1 MRLLIVFCIAGL
13 GTLFATVLE
22 QAPAK
27 AAKLSNPFEGR
38 EDARRAGAKLFRREC
53 AACHGERAEG
63 LGSAPPLKQRRIYN
77 APPGALFW
85 VLRNG
90 SQGRRMP
97 SFAQLPEAQRWQL
110 VTYVRSLR

>member
-1 MRLLIVFCIAGL
+1 MKLLIVLCLAGVVS
-13 GTLFATVLE
+13 ASVLE

-27 AAKLSNPFEGR
+27 TAQLSNPFEGR
-38 EDARRAGAKLFRREC
+38 EVARRAGAKLFRREC

-63 LGSAPPLKQRRIYN
+63 IGSAPPLIQRRIYN
-77 APPGALFW
+77 APPGRLFW

-90 SQGRRMP
+90 SPGRRMP
-97 SFAQLPEAQRWQL
+97 SFAHLPDAQRWQI

>member
-1 MRLLIVFCIAGL
+1 MKLLIVLCLAGL
-13 GTLFATVLE
+13 VSASVLE

-27 AAKLSNPFEGR
+27 TARLSNPLEGR
-38 EDARRAGAKLFRREC
+38 EDALRAGAKLFRREC

-63 LGSAPPLKQRRIYN
+63 IGSAPPLTQRRIYN

-90 SQGRRMP
+90 SPGRRMP
-97 SFAQLPEAQRWQL
+97 SFAQLPDAQRWQI
-110 VTYVRSLR
+110 VTYLRSLR